1 MEKIIVPMDG
11 IEARIH
17 ELLGDHAQEINDIW
31 KERGEEEDVTI
42 SMSVKLRM
50 KEGQKL
56 CDVGISYVK
65 EKVRESKSFP
75 WDDKQTNLFEKG
87 KGKDKEKEKDQ
98 SSEF

>member
-1 MEKIIVPMDG
+1 MTEKIIVPMDG
-11 IEARIH
+11 IESRIH

-31 KERGEEEDVTI
+31 KDRGEEEDLTI
-42 SMSVKLRM
+42 SMSIRLRM

-87 KGKDKEKEKDQ
+87 KGKEKNE
-98 SSEF
+98 SGEF